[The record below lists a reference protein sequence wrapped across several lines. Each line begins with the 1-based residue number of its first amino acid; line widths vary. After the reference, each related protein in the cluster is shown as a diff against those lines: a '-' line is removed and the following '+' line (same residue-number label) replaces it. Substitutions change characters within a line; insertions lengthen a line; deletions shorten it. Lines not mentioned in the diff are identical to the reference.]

1 MTLQY
6 GLAMAPASQPRNAIY
21 GPTLAISI
29 AMAFT
34 YIPETTL
41 PLWVRVPL
49 ATATAI
55 ASLTK
60 LGITHPPAGAATV
73 IISSGGY
80 DWIVLP
86 LILLGNVIAIITATL
101 INNMSDKRQY
111 PTFWHFGLSPLV
123 KALDCI
129 PKQPKATEQKR
140 TLEKKETKSSDLML
154 DDMVEPSELLEATGG
169 RGELEINELPRDT
182 MADDAPV

>member
-21 GPTLAISI
+21 GQTLAISI
-29 AMAFT
+29 ALVFS
-34 YIPETTL
+34 YIPETAL

-55 ASLTK
+55 ASLTR
-60 LGITHPPAGAATV
+60 LGITHPPASAAAL

-86 LILLGNVIAIITATL
+86 LVLFGNAIAIITATL
-101 INNMSDKRQY
+101 INNISDKRQY
-111 PTFWHFGLSPLV
+111 PTFLHFGLSPSLV
-123 KALDCI
+123 KALHCI
-129 PKQPKATEQKR
+129 PKQPKAREQKP
-140 TLEKKETKSSDLML
+140 TLEEKERKSL
-154 DDMVEPSELLEATGG
+154 DRMEPSEIEMTAAG
-169 RGELEINELPRDT
+169 GELEIKKLERDAL
-182 MADDAPV
+182 ADDVPV